1 MLLFFTLFNAFADNK
16 KYGIINQN
24 NMKLKTFIAMGL
36 LSMFSLG
43 SCNAQQ
49 KDDTAKKE
57 LHYTMNESAP
67 KNYYLL
73 TMSSNGCNFRIL
85 VNDIPV
91 YGFWDEGTYS
101 GSYPINHF
109 IQKSG
114 TQKLKVELYPAYTHE
129 DLGINSEEPLYI
141 EIKKRLDGQTLDD
154 YVAVLTN
161 PIPKVQKGIPYYE
174 YECSFEAEVPYE
186 ITELD
191 ELVDL
196 SQEPNIEQ
204 QVVAKYNE
212 LKDMYEKKRFSAFQ
226 KQFDTRNKRIW
237 VTNYIPINKGEKDD
251 NEDIERMKKF
261 YKHVAPIQNYEMR
274 FFGDKKLVML
284 FSKEDCTYAFRLYDG
299 GSKMWAIP
307 FFLGMR
313 KGSDKLEIVF

>member
-1 MLLFFTLFNAFADNK
+1 MNIKKIIIMSLLGFL
-16 KYGIINQN
+16 GIN
-24 NMKLKTFIAMGL
+24 TCGCA
-36 LSMFSLG
+36 
-43 SCNAQQ
+43 NAQ
-49 KDDTAKKE
+49 KK
-57 LHYTMNESAP
+57 NETDVYFTINNEQP

-91 YGFWDEGTYS
+91 YGFWNSGAYS

-114 TQKLKVELYPAYTHE
+114 TQRLKVEVYPAYLHE

-161 PIPKVQKGIPYYE
+161 PIPKIKKGIPYYE
-174 YECSFEAEVPYE
+174 YECTFEAEVPYD
-186 ITELD
+186 INLLD
-191 ELVDL
+191 ECVRLDTIT
-196 SQEPNIEQ
+196 NIEEL
-204 QVVAKYNE
+204 ALKKYNE
-212 LKDMYEKKRFSAFQ
+212 IRELYESKKFSTFQ
-226 KQFDTRNKRIW
+226 KEFDTRNKRIW
-237 VTNYIPINKGEKDD
+237 ATNYIPVNKGEKDD
-251 NEDIERMKKF
+251 NEDIERMKKS
-261 YKHVAPIQNYEMR
+261 YKHVAPIQDYEIK
-274 FFGDKKLVML
+274 FYGDKKLIL
-284 FSKEDCTYAFRLYDG
+284 LYSKIDCTYAFRLYDG

-313 KGSDKLEIVF
+313 EGSDKLEIVF

>member
-1 MLLFFTLFNAFADNK
+1 
-16 KYGIINQN
+16 
-24 NMKLKTFIAMGL
+24 MKLKTFIAMGL

-49 KDDTAKKE
+49 KDNTAKKE

-91 YGFWDEGTYS
+91 YGFWDEGAYS

-109 IQKSG
+109 IMKSG

-141 EIKKRLDGQTLDD
+141 EIKKRLDSQTLDD

-161 PIPKVQKGIPYYE
+161 PIPKVKKGIPYYE
-174 YECSFEAEVPYE
+174 YECTFDAEVPYN
-186 ITELD
+186 ISILD
-191 ELVDL
+191 ECIRLD
-196 SQEPNIEQ
+196 SISNIEEMAVQ
-204 QVVAKYNE
+204 KYNE
-212 LKDMYEKKRFSAFQ
+212 LKSMYERKDFSSF
-226 KQFDTRNKRIW
+226 KEEFFIRNKRIGLS
-237 VTNYIPINKGEKDD
+237 NYYKDGECDREMEDQINT
-251 NEDIERMKKF
+251 MKKL
-261 YKHVAPIQNYEMR
+261 YEHVAPIQDYEIK
-274 FFGDKKLVML
+274 FYGDKKLIL
-284 FSKEDCTYAFRLYDG
+284 LYSKIDCTYAFRLDDG
-299 GSKMWAIP
+299 GDDIWPLP

>member
-1 MLLFFTLFNAFADNK
+1 
-16 KYGIINQN
+16 
-24 NMKLKTFIAMGL
+24 MKLKTFIIMGL
-36 LSMFSLG
+36 LSMFGLG
-43 SCNAQQ
+43 SSNAQQ
-49 KDDTAKKE
+49 KDNTAKQE
-57 LHYTMNESAP
+57 LSYTMDESAP

-73 TMSSNGCNFRIL
+73 TMSSNGCNFRVI

-91 YGFWDEGTYS
+91 FGYWNSGAYS

-114 TQKLKVELYPAYTHE
+114 TQRLKVEIYPAYQHE

-174 YECSFEAEVPYE
+174 YECTFEAEVPYE
-186 ITELD
+186 ITELE

-196 SQEPNIEQ
+196 SQEPDIEQ

-212 LKDMYEKKRFSAFQ
+212 LKELYEKKRFSDFQ
-226 KQFDTRNKRIW
+226 KEFNTRNKRIW
-237 VTNYIPINKGEKDD
+237 VTNYIPVNKGEKDD
-251 NEDIERMKKF
+251 NEDIERMKKS
-261 YKHVAPIQNYEMR
+261 YKHVSPIQDYELKIY
-274 FFGDKKLVML
+274 GNNKLIL
-284 FSKEDCTYAFRLYDG
+284 LYSKIDCTYAFRLYDG